1 MSGSQPT
8 QSNPFFVATDAVP
21 EATAQSSVAQ
31 DLAGLEMPSAPAQP
45 PMGTKNPFLSQP
57 SSDAMPAEATS
68 TLMPALGAPVAS
80 TNAGVENPLSY
91 LAADVSPAAA
101 HQQETLVDSHPVPM
115 HAETSAKQ
123 GAYGAYG
130 QEVASDAYANQ
141 SGSGNAYA
149 SEGATTAPAAAPS
162 AVTNSTQWSLKDVFW
177 HGRETK
183 IIMENELGPCSL
195 ISLCNCLLL
204 ERRLKIVPA
213 DRPAVTYGYLSNLLA
228 EYLLEASTA
237 TDPMNELGHVL
248 NALPSLLHNFE
259 VDVYFDAPNKFG
271 ADPLTHRSAELSL
284 FSIADVSLL
293 HGWLADP
300 SDSETF
306 EALRVIGSYGRA
318 MTSSLVNVSEPV
330 RAFIQS
336 TPSQVTPYG
345 IEAMK
350 SVLAPGQVGVFLR
363 NAHLYVIYHRR
374 AEEGMSGG
382 PQLFTLV
389 TDRAYLMEDAIVW
402 ESLDHAQGMPQ
413 SFYDANLVPVSGEL
427 STGAGTTEEDDYA
440 LAMRLQGQERDRALA
455 YRSAFKERSDARR
468 KYKEEHKSRVK
479 KFMAKVHK
487 KDSDKMCTI
496 M

>member
-1 MSGSQPT
+1 MSSSQGPPS
-8 QSNPFFVATDAVP
+8 SNPFVATTDAMP
-21 EATAQSSVAQ
+21 ASTASSSAAKDLSGLDMSAEA
-31 DLAGLEMPSAPAQP
+31 AQP
-45 PMGTKNPFLSQP
+45 AFGTKNPFLAQTSANGT
-57 SSDAMPAEATS
+57 SPAATS

-80 TNAGVENPLSY
+80 TNEGVEQPLSY
-91 LAADVSPAAA
+91 LSSGIAPAATSA
-101 HQQETLVDSHPVPM
+101 QEDPVVSSYPVTM
-115 HAETSAKQ
+115 HAEASAPK
-123 GAYGAYG
+123 G
-130 QEVASDAYANQ
+130 
-141 SGSGNAYA
+141 AYA
-149 SEGATTAPAAAPS
+149 SGAATTGAAQGDATNSGASAAAVPS
-162 AVTNSTQWSLKDVFW
+162 GVTNSTQWSLKDIFW

-195 ISLCNCLLL
+195 IALCNCLLL
-204 ERRLKIVPA
+204 ERRLKIVPV

-237 TDPMNELGHVL
+237 TDPSHELGQVL
-248 NALPSLLHNFE
+248 SALPSLLRKFE

-300 SDSETF
+300 SDSSTY
-306 EALRVIGSYGRA
+306 EALRAIGSYGRA
-318 MTSSLVNVSEPV
+318 MSSSLQDVSAPV
-330 RAFIQS
+330 RSFIES

-345 IEAMK
+345 IEAVK

-363 NAHLYVIYHRR
+363 NAHLYVVYHRR
-374 AEEGMSGG
+374 PEEGMSGG

-402 ESLDHAQGMPQ
+402 ESLDHAQGM
-413 SFYDANLVPVSGEL
+413 SHSYYDVNLVPVSSDLTAGHA
-427 STGAGTTEEDDYA
+427 GATEEDDYA

-455 YRSAFKERSDARR
+455 YRNAFKERAEARK
-468 KYKEEHKSRVK
+468 KYKEEHKPVIK
-479 KFMAKVHK
+479 KLMNKVHK

>member
-1 MSGSQPT
+1 
-8 QSNPFFVATDAVP
+8 
-21 EATAQSSVAQ
+21 
-31 DLAGLEMPSAPAQP
+31 
-45 PMGTKNPFLSQP
+45 
-57 SSDAMPAEATS
+57 
-68 TLMPALGAPVAS
+68 MPALGAPVAS
-80 TNAGVENPLSY
+80 TNTGGEEPLSY
-91 LAADVSPAAA
+91 LASGVSPATTDP
-101 HQQETLVDSHPVPM
+101 QQDAVVRSYPVPM
-115 HAETSAKQ
+115 HAQASAPEGTLSGEDTNMG
-123 GAYGAYG
+123 GALA
-130 QEVASDAYANQ
+130 
-141 SGSGNAYA
+141 SGS
-149 SEGATTAPAAAPS
+149 AAARAATSS
-162 AVTNSTQWSLKDVFW
+162 APTGVTNSTQWSLKDVFW

-195 ISLCNCLLL
+195 IALCNCLLL

-237 TDPMNELGHVL
+237 TDPSNELGQVL
-248 NALPSLLHNFE
+248 NSLPSLLQNFE

-300 SDSETF
+300 SDTETY
-306 EALRVIGSYGRA
+306 EALRAIGSYGRA
-318 MTSSLVNVSEPV
+318 MSSSLADASEPV
-330 RAFIQS
+330 RDFIQS

-350 SVLAPGQVGVFLR
+350 SVLPPGQVGVFLR
-363 NAHLYVIYHRR
+363 NAHLYVLYHRR

-382 PQLFTLV
+382 PQLFILV
-389 TDRAYLMEDAIVW
+389 TDRAYLLDDAVVW

-413 SFYDANLVPVSGEL
+413 SYYDANLVPVSGDL
-427 STGAGTTEEDDYA
+427 SAGAGTTEEDDYA

-455 YRSAFKERSDARR
+455 YRSAFKERADARR
-468 KYKEEHKSRVK
+468 KYKEENKSSFK
-479 KFMAKVHK
+479 KLMAKVHK

>member
-1 MSGSQPT
+1 MSGAMPH
-8 QSNPFFVATDAVP
+8 
-21 EATAQSSVAQ
+21 SSAAS
-31 DLAGLEMPSAPAQP
+31 DLAGLDMSAPQPAQA
-45 PMGTKNPFLSQP
+45 TKNPFLMQQP
-57 SSDAMPAEATS
+57 STEATAAPAAS

-80 TNAGVENPLSY
+80 TNTGGEEPLSY
-91 LAADVSPAAA
+91 LASGVSPATTDP
-101 HQQETLVDSHPVPM
+101 QQDAVVRSYPVPM
-115 HAETSAKQ
+115 HAQASAPEGTLSGEDTNMG
-123 GAYGAYG
+123 GALA
-130 QEVASDAYANQ
+130 
-141 SGSGNAYA
+141 SGS
-149 SEGATTAPAAAPS
+149 AAARAATSS
-162 AVTNSTQWSLKDVFW
+162 APTGVTNSTQWSLKDVFW

-195 ISLCNCLLL
+195 IALCNCLLL

-237 TDPMNELGHVL
+237 TDPSNELGQVL
-248 NALPSLLHNFE
+248 NSLPSLLQNFE

-300 SDSETF
+300 SDTETY
-306 EALRVIGSYGRA
+306 EALRAIGSYGRA
-318 MTSSLVNVSEPV
+318 MSSSLADASEPV
-330 RAFIQS
+330 RDFIQS

-350 SVLAPGQVGVFLR
+350 SVLPPGQVGVFLR
-363 NAHLYVIYHRR
+363 NAHLYVLYHRR

-382 PQLFTLV
+382 PQLFILV
-389 TDRAYLMEDAIVW
+389 TDRAYLLDDAVVW
-402 ESLDHAQGMPQ
+402 ESLDHAQCMPQ
-413 SFYDANLVPVSGEL
+413 SYYDANLVPVSGDL
-427 STGAGTTEEDDYA
+427 SAGAGTTEEDDYA

-455 YRSAFKERSDARR
+455 YRSAFKERADARR
-468 KYKEEHKSRVK
+468 KYKEENKSSFK
-479 KFMAKVHK
+479 KLMAKVHK